1 MYIIY
6 TYIEQMQVTVNSNNK
21 LALGL
26 FCSIGFGGVI
36 FIQSLICLFLYLL
49 VCLLT
54 CIIIT
59 IFFFSREGAYYI
71 VLCGGG
77 LAQNKLSLLLLSNL
91 WFNWDFSYAFQFL
104 KLSNKSR

>member
-36 FIQSLICLFLYLL
+36 FIQ
-49 VCLLT
+49 
-54 CIIIT
+54 
-59 IFFFSREGAYYI
+59 
-71 VLCGGG
+71 
-77 LAQNKLSLLLLSNL
+77 
-91 WFNWDFSYAFQFL
+91 
-104 KLSNKSR
+104 

>member
-59 IFFFSREGAYYI
+59 IFFFRGRELITLFCVGEGLLKINYHFYYYQI
-71 VLCGGG
+71 CGSTGIFHMH
-77 LAQNKLSLLLLSNL
+77 
-91 WFNWDFSYAFQFL
+91 FNF
-104 KLSNKSR
+104 